1 MSRVLL
7 TSNHGQASSLLG
19 EALANEGFETILAR
33 SGQEAS
39 ISVHDKQPEIVVLD
53 GPADDVD
60 SLELCRHI
68 RGMTDVP
75 IVMLAFDAREADI
88 VRALESGADEFLLRP
103 VSPRELAAR
112 LRALMR
118 RANHLP
124 AGAGNGRLTL
134 GDVEVDD
141 DQRRVYKRGQ
151 LVELSPTEY
160 RLLLCLLRDAGRVV
174 SHRKLMAQVW
184 GGEYIGCRHYLRLY
198 IRYLRSKLEDDPRDP
213 QMILNEWG
221 TGYRLAV
228 PAQATAAPQPATAKA
243 S

>member
-7 TSNHGQASSLLG
+7 ASNHGEASNLLRQALV
-19 EALANEGFETILAR
+19 NEGFQTVWAR

-39 ISVHDKQPEIVVLD
+39 ISVHDMQPEVVVLD
-53 GPADDVD
+53 GPIEDVD
-60 SLELCRHI
+60 SVELCRHI

-75 IVMLAFDAREADI
+75 IVMLAPDAREADI
-88 VRALESGADEFLLRP
+88 VRALESGADEYLLRP

-118 RANHLP
+118 RANHRP
-124 AGAGNGRLTL
+124 AGAGNGRMTL

-141 DQRRVYKRGQ
+141 DERRVYKRGQ
-151 LVELSPTEY
+151 LVDLSPTEY
-160 RLLLCLLRDAGRVV
+160 RLLLCLLREAGRVV

-184 GGEYIGCRHYLRLY
+184 GGEYVGCRHYLRLY
-198 IRYLRSKLEDDPRDP
+198 VRYLRSKLEDDPKDP

-228 PAQATAAPQPATAKA
+228 PKQADAGPQPVIAEA

>member
-7 TSNHGQASSLLG
+7 ISNHGEASSLLG
-19 EALANEGFETILAR
+19 EVLVNEGFETIWAR
-33 SGQEAS
+33 SGQGAS
-39 ISVHDKQPEIVVLD
+39 ISVHDTQPEIVLLD
-53 GPADDVD
+53 GPVEDVD

-68 RGMTDVP
+68 RGITDVP
-75 IVMLAFDAREADI
+75 IVMLAPDARETDI
-88 VRALESGADEFLLRP
+88 VRALESGADEYLLRP
-103 VSPRELAAR
+103 VGPRELAAR

-141 DQRRVYKRGQ
+141 DERRVYKRGQ
-151 LVELSPTEY
+151 LVDLSPTEY
-160 RLLLCLLRDAGRVV
+160 RLLVCLLREAGRVV

-184 GGEYIGCRHYLRLY
+184 GGEYVQCRHYLRLY
-198 IRYLRSKLEDDPRDP
+198 IRYLRSKLEDDPKDP
-213 QMILNEWG
+213 KMILNEWG

-228 PAQATAAPQPATAKA
+228 PA
-243 S
+243 